1 VKEYQFSTKYIFII
15 LLAFIPG
22 LILPVYS
29 QIQNFNIQQNSCFL
43 KNDEKVYLQLEKNI
57 YISGEELKYKAYI
70 VNSYTLKRS
79 LQSKVLYFE
88 ISGNDTRVFSWRT
101 NLNKGLCHGTVI
113 LPDTI
118 SGGMYTLRAYTNWMR
133 NTSPDFYY
141 SARII
146 ITRIN
151 ESDLNQL
158 WFPIFST
165 DENIRPQSLAY
176 SQKPGINIDI
186 ESNQSDKLIINISS
200 KSDYFLYNKLL
211 HLITFLRGQIIDN
224 VPVIL
229 NDSVTKVEIS
239 KSDIYAGILNIVCTD
254 SYYHP
259 LCEKQVYIY
268 PENFP
273 LIEINTSKTKYGK
286 KEKVRF
292 ELDLSNTAA
301 NDTVWLSISVT
312 EKTPFQSII
321 NNPGILSYLLLYSEI
336 AGYTY
341 FPDSIMLTPETLSS
355 SILET
360 VKTYKYTSDQWLN
373 ENKAPCPYIMEN
385 KGFVFNGKVRYR
397 DTEKPVKNELVTLS
411 CVDSITSLKYCY
423 TDSGG
428 NFYFLLDKSYDNRDL
443 ILQLIN
449 QDNYNIIWQPD
460 SKYSSAS
467 PGKYKPIPI
476 TARGEEYLEYARQ
489 IALVSN
495 TYRQNKEINNLPEIA
510 PVKTDRRN
518 FYGRDVSKVYPADF
532 IELIDFRDI
541 SENILPGV
549 KFRKRRDICFI
560 QIYDHNNQIIMP
572 PEATVFLN
580 GVPFKDLDYISSFG
594 SNDIKQIDIYYTQL
608 LYGDLSFYGLLSIKT
623 YDEKIPDT
631 YLKNYVYVFNN
642 KVQSSFIS
650 DNNNLIRQIDNNAGN
665 YPDFRHTLFW
675 EPSLTVTGQN
685 KVIIEFY
692 TSELKAMYNIIV
704 QGLTSSGIPLG
715 AVSEIEVK

>member
-15 LLAFIPG
+15 LLALIPG

-29 QIQNFNIQQNSCFL
+29 QIQNFNIRQNSCSL
-43 KNDEKVYLQLEKNI
+43 DNDEKVYVQLEKNI
-57 YISGEELKYKAYI
+57 YISGEELKYKAYV

-88 ISGNDTRVFSWRT
+88 ISGNNTRVFSWRT

-151 ESDLNQL
+151 ESDLKQL
-158 WFPIFST
+158 RVPIFST
-165 DENIRPQSLAY
+165 NSGTSPQSLLNG
-176 SQKPGINIDI
+176 QKPGINIEI
-186 ESNQSDKLIINISS
+186 ESSQPDKLIINIISKYDYSS
-200 KSDYFLYNKLL
+200 YNKSL
-211 HLITFLRGQIIDN
+211 HLITFLRGQIIN
-224 VPVIL
+224 NIPVIL
-229 NDSVTKVEIS
+229 NDSITKVEIS
-239 KSDIYAGILNIVCTD
+239 KSNIYAGILNIVCTD

-268 PENFP
+268 PENYP
-273 LIEINTSKTKYGK
+273 LIGINTSKTKYGK
-286 KEKVRF
+286 KEKVKF
-292 ELDLSNTAA
+292 ELDLSNTGI
-301 NDTVWLSISVT
+301 NDTAWLSISVT

-341 FPDSIMLTPETLSS
+341 FPDSILLTSETSVANTLK
-355 SILET
+355 T
-360 VKTYKYTSDQWLN
+360 VKNYKYASDQWLID
-373 ENKAPCPYIMEN
+373 NKEPCPYIIEN

-397 DTEKPVKNELVTLS
+397 NTKKPAKNELVMLS

-449 QDNYNIIWQPD
+449 QDNNNIIWQPD
-460 SKYSSAS
+460 SKYNSAS
-467 PGKYKPIPI
+467 SGKYKPIPI
-476 TARGEEYLEYARQ
+476 TTRGEEYLEYTRQ

-495 TYRQNKEINNLPEIA
+495 TYRQNREINNLPEIA
-510 PVKTDRRN
+510 PIKTDRKN

-560 QIYDHNNQIIMP
+560 QIYDHYNQIIMP

-580 GVPFKDLDYISSFG
+580 GVPFKDLDYISTLG

-608 LYGDLSFYGLLSIKT
+608 LYGDLSLYGLLSIKT
-623 YDEKIPDT
+623 YDKKIPDT
-631 YLKNYVYVFNN
+631 YLENYTYVFNN

-650 DNNNLIRQIDNNAGN
+650 DNNNINKQIDNNIGN

-675 EPSLTVTGQN
+675 EPSLTITGHN

-692 TSELKAMYNIIV
+692 TSELKAVYNIIV
-704 QGLTSSGIPLG
+704 QGLTSSGIPLE
-715 AVSEIEVK
+715 AVSEIKVK